1 MDKFQVDDSHSDAV
15 KGAFAM
21 QAMGTLDV
29 DEAASMLMPM
39 VGKARA
45 AMKAAAGVKSSST
58 SLVPVAGA
66 EKKKGGNDED
76 SGDLF
81 DIKAQAKGST
91 ESSAKTHQAGLRVMY
106 LNL

>member
-1 MDKFQVDDSHSDAV
+1 MDDSHSDAV

-45 AMKAAAGVKSSST
+45 AMRPL
-58 SLVPVAGA
+58 LV
-66 EKKKGGNDED
+66 
-76 SGDLF
+76 
-81 DIKAQAKGST
+81 
-91 ESSAKTHQAGLRVMY
+91 
-106 LNL
+106 